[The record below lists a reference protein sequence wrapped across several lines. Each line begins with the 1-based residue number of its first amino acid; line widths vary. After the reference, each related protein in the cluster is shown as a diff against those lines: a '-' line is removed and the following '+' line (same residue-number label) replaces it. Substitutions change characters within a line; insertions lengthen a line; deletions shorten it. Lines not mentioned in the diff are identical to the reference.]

1 MAGIFLSE
9 EEYTFVV
16 EQEKDLIARAKTA
29 SPRAASHLQ
38 KIAKMHSDFLAGEEG
53 KRAKKSKRDL
63 SRAERE
69 AIRLQRQQERL
80 AAMQAAAQ
88 KNAASQPQPA
98 QRKERSNA

>member
-1 MAGIFLSE
+1 MAGIFLSD
-9 EEYTFVV
+9 EEYNFVV

-38 KIAKMHSDFLAGEEG
+38 KVAKMHSDFLAGEEG

-63 SRAERE
+63 SRAERD

-80 AAMQAAAQ
+80 AALQAATQ
-88 KNAASQPQPA
+88 KNASSQSQSA
-98 QRKERSNA
+98 RRKDQTNA